1 MTCFNLLY
9 PKGNHHDTQS
19 VGPRSMQS
27 FEVGFICF
35 LQIERLI
42 CNVVLDKRVSFF
54 GHKIIEHVLQ
64 EPTRDPD
71 VWPAPAPKDPQVSFK
86 GSY

>member
-1 MTCFNLLY
+1 MICINLLY

-35 LQIERLI
+35 LEIERLI
-42 CNVVLDKRVSFF
+42 CNVVLDSRVSFF
-54 GHKIIEHVLQ
+54 GLKLLSMYCRNRPETLMSGLHQPPRI
-64 EPTRDPD
+64 
-71 VWPAPAPKDPQVSFK
+71 PK
-86 GSY
+86 